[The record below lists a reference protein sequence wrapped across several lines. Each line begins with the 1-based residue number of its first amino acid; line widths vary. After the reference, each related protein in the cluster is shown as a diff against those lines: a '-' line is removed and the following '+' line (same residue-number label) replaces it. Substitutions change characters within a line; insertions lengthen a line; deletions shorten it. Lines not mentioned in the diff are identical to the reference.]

1 MSTNNKRKVI
11 FKDAKVKGES
21 YKRPLGRSNLSNSQK
36 SSRKLSETSNKSEQV
51 HITIGDES
59 NSIII
64 SYASFDDNIKSLVQ
78 YSSSL
83 DALSQY
89 SNCTINNNILSATG
103 SKLTYSQLLY
113 VNGGLLNPSIGT
125 PDETAANIISL
136 QDTSHWA
143 YDKITGEHY
152 ANYDKVTQVQSGFGL
167 YSNPYMC
174 YDSPYIHT
182 ILLTNLKPG
191 VKYYYTVDG
200 GGQIYDFTYPYTPTA
215 TPINPLTNT
224 IYTYSDPPPTT
235 PTHTF
240 GNRTYPFS
248 LGLTC
253 DLGQTLVSEASIHAL
268 LFLHPDAVLLAG
280 DLSYA
285 DGWAPLWDRFG
296 RLIEPLAAYIP
307 LLTTGGK
314 LYNSRVYIPKL
325 ACCVYAILYYTDCI
339 CLFHAC
345 IMHDIN
351 DNYYTKSI

>member
-1 MSTNNKRKVI
+1 MSANSKRQVI
-11 FKDAKVKGES
+11 FQDAKVKGES

-36 SSRKLSETSNKSEQV
+36 FSRKLSETSNKSEQV
-51 HITIGDES
+51 HITLGEES
-59 NSIII
+59 NSILI
-64 SYASFDDNIKSLVQ
+64 SYASFDDNIKSLIQ
-78 YSSSL
+78 YSTSL
-83 DALSQY
+83 DALSKY
-89 SNCTINNNILSATG
+89 SNNTNNNSILIATG

-113 VNGGLLNPSIGT
+113 VHNGLYDPTMGA
-125 PDETAANIISL
+125 PDETAAHIISL

-143 YDKITGEHY
+143 YDKTTGEHY

-182 ILLTNLKPG
+182 ILLANLMPG

-224 IYTYSDPPPTT
+224 IYTYSDTPPPTP
-235 PTHTF
+235 PTT
-240 GNRTYPFS
+240 GPYDSKVYPFS

-253 DLGQTLVSEASIHAL
+253 DLGQTLVSEASVHAL
-268 LFLHPDAVLLAG
+268 LSLHPDAVLLAG

-314 LYNSRVYIPKL
+314 AL
-325 ACCVYAILYYTDCI
+325 
-339 CLFHAC
+339 
-345 IMHDIN
+345 
-351 DNYYTKSI
+351 